1 MDLTISKN
9 FTRKN
14 FWIIESCWSLLLQTR
29 VLPLQTKA
37 WWVRAAL
44 DKFFIISVSSQKK
57 EKDFSCFAN
66 FRPVLNESEPLNL
79 TFGITLQQIID
90 VVAHLFLNQLDQL
103 EKSFLKASSDLDL
116 TLCLLFLPLR
126 AKNCGKLDY
135 LEITRTSLKKRK
147 SNEPLLFLPFPPSL
161 TLSNLILTFPHEIL
175 SECFIIIIFVVS
187 NQNTQKLVR

>member
-1 MDLTISKN
+1 MNLAEVCCCRPWRFLCRLRPDESEQLLIN
-9 FTRKN
+9 F
-14 FWIIESCWSLLLQTR
+14 SLSRFHLKR
-29 VLPLQTKA
+29 
-37 WWVRAAL
+37 
-44 DKFFIISVSSQKK
+44 
-57 EKDFSCFAN
+57 KDFSFFAN

-135 LEITRTSLKKRK
+135 LEITRTSLKKR
-147 SNEPLLFLPFPPSL
+147 
-161 TLSNLILTFPHEIL
+161 
-175 SECFIIIIFVVS
+175 
-187 NQNTQKLVR
+187 